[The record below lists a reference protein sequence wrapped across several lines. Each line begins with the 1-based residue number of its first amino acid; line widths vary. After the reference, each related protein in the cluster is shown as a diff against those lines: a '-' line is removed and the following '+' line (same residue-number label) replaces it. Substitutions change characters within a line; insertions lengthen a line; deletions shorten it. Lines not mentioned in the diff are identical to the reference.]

1 MPGGNMRSA
10 SHISLVIQNQIMRE
24 GLRRL
29 MSDDCGQVESCG
41 RPDDLSR
48 IVPQGEDIIL
58 ISDLFVP
65 HGEYHALDTLK
76 ERRPD
81 AKIVVMG
88 SSSDPQRI
96 SAIFKAGAAGYVSG
110 DSAFRALRSQLD
122 LVALGEKVYPA
133 ALIDHVSRAPAPK
146 PSHDP
151 WPDLTTRERSVLDG
165 LIDGLPNKSIA
176 RRLEVSEATVKLA
189 LKTLFR
195 KMQARNRTHAA
206 VLAREHGWNV
216 RDRDRGWMH

>member
-1 MPGGNMRSA
+1 MRSA
-10 SHISLVIQNQIMRE
+10 SHISLVFQNQIMRE

-29 MSDDCGQVESCG
+29 MSDNCGHVESCAN
-41 RPDDLSR
+41 PDDLPSGT
-48 IVPQGEDIIL
+48 PPGENIIL
-58 ISDLFVP
+58 ISELFLP
-65 HGEYHALDTLK
+65 HGEYRVFDTLR

-96 SAIFKAGAAGYVSG
+96 SEIFRAGAAGYVSG
-110 DSAFRALRSQLD
+110 NSAFKALRSQLD

-133 ALIDHVSRAPAPK
+133 ALIERISHALAPK
-146 PSHDP
+146 SSLEL
-151 WPDLTTRERSVLDG
+151 WPNLATRERAVLDG
-165 LIDGLPNKSIA
+165 LVEGLQNKTIA
-176 RRLEVSEATVKLA
+176 HRLEVSEATVKLA

-206 VLAREHGWNV
+206 VLAREHGWNA
-216 RDRDRGWMH
+216 RDCDRGWMH

>member
-1 MPGGNMRSA
+1 
-10 SHISLVIQNQIMRE
+10 MRE

-29 MSDDCGQVESCG
+29 MSDDCGHVETCAG
-41 RPDDLSR
+41 PHDLSGTA
-48 IVPQGEDIIL
+48 PQGENIIL

-65 HGEYHALDTLK
+65 HGEYHALDTLR

-88 SSSDPQRI
+88 SSSDPQHI
-96 SAIFKAGAAGYVSG
+96 SKIFKAGAAGYVSG
-110 DSAFRALRSQLD
+110 NSAFRALRSQLD
-122 LVALGEKVYPA
+122 LVALGERVYPA
-133 ALIDHVSRAPAPK
+133 ALIEHVSRDIPAK
-146 PSHDP
+146 PPHDP
-151 WPDLTTRERSVLDG
+151 WPGLTTRERSVLDG
-165 LIDGLPNKSIA
+165 LILGLPNKSIS

-206 VLAREHGWNV
+206 VLAREHGWNA
-216 RDRDRGWMH
+216 RDRDRDQLH